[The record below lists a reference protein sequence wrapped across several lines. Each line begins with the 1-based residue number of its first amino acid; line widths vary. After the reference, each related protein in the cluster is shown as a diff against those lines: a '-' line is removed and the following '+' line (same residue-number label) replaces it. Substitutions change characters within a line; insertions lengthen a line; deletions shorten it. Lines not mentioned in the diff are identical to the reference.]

1 MVFVGFDNRLVK
13 GELAQLNMDVVARAA
28 VNQFGQGQRLRLGPS
43 GARHA
48 LQLPGD
54 KQQGDAQRE
63 AGEHPEL
70 GHEAEQ
76 TAHWAS
82 SKRTIPGPRSAGICL
97 NHSARLQPMPGSK
110 PFMQVVPSAMSC
122 LEDSARSTWN
132 CNQTLDP
139 DLQESLE
146 CLVPLLE
153 ALGLFIGM
161 RQSGYRRV
169 EHQPRDH
176 GILNDERV
184 VPKRQ

>member
-1 MVFVGFDNRLVK
+1 MPNG
-13 GELAQLNMDVVARAA
+13 
-28 VNQFGQGQRLRLGPS
+28 
-43 GARHA
+43 
-48 LQLPGD
+48 
-54 KQQGDAQRE
+54 KQASI
-63 AGEHPEL
+63 PN
-70 GHEAEQ
+70 
-76 TAHWAS
+76 WATKL
-82 SKRTIPGPRSAGICL
+82 SKRRIGRPRSGQSPARSAGICL

-184 VPKRQ
+184 